1 VDQDAIRLLAT
12 ISALK
17 LLVGRL
23 FTLVYIDAKLT
34 PEQISALHET
44 MLENLPKQS
53 LMKIDDPALSDLLS
67 SEVEAEIKTF
77 LQGVESEVA
86 RVGRMP

>member
-1 VDQDAIRLLAT
+1 
-12 ISALK
+12 
-17 LLVGRL
+17 
-23 FTLVYIDAKLT
+23 
-34 PEQISALHET
+34 
-44 MLENLPKQS
+44 
-53 LMKIDDPALSDLLS
+53 MKIDDPAPSDLLS